1 MNILFIL
8 HHSNELSVYMQDLD
22 KNDKAFSLI
31 VLSLFVYFSSCMY
44 MPLIASDELITPRF
58 DDFSLR
64 ADLITD
70 GLSSP
75 TSMAFIDSQNILVLE
90 KNSGE
95 VRLISNGV
103 LQDEPIL
110 KLEIDSTT
118 PTCCRGLLGI
128 EIMNENVNNDNITH
142 VFLYLT
148 EPTIRSRVEVDEVGA
163 DDNNNDDDDND
174 DSTEIR
180 NRVYKY
186 QWNGKNLVDQKMILD
201 LPAEP
206 GPNHPGGKLVLGKDG
221 YLYTVI
227 GDLNNNGKLQN
238 FGDGPDPTDSS
249 VILRIDPANGSAPL
263 DNPFSRNQYQNTSQI
278 EKYYA
283 YGIRNSF
290 GLAIDPKTGILWDE
304 ENGDRDYDEI
314 NIIYPGFNSGW
325 EKLMGPMNRSDV
337 SIEDLVMLDGSRYG
351 DPVFNWSPS
360 LGVTDI
366 EFLNSTKLGNKYA
379 YNIFVGDITYG
390 NLYFLEVNQNRTG
403 ISFQNYLGGGLEDL
417 VADNEKELA
426 AITLGTGFGG
436 ITDIETGPDG
446 SLYILTFDQE
456 SDGDGKIY
464 KIDSASL

>member
-1 MNILFIL
+1 MN
-8 HHSNELSVYMQDLD
+8 
-22 KNDKAFSLI
+22 
-31 VLSLFVYFSSCMY
+31 
-44 MPLIASDELITPRF
+44 
-58 DDFSLR
+58 
-64 ADLITD
+64 
-70 GLSSP
+70 G
-75 TSMAFIDSQNILVLE
+75 
-90 KNSGE
+90 
-95 VRLISNGV
+95 
-103 LQDEPIL
+103 
-110 KLEIDSTT
+110 
-118 PTCCRGLLGI
+118 
-128 EIMNENVNNDNITH
+128 NVNNDNITY

-163 DDNNNDDDDND
+163 DNNNDNDDDND
-174 DSTEIR
+174 DDNDYSTQIR

-379 YNIFVGDITYG
+379 YNIFVGDITNG

-403 ISFQNYLGGGLEDL
+403 ISFQNSLRGGLEDL

-456 SDGDGKIY
+456 LDGDGKIY
-464 KIDSASL
+464 KIDLASL